1 LARFAVSG
9 HPKRLQPSAL
19 QALMTMPWPGNV
31 RELRMVLTSAAVR
44 APGREIDLRHLPAE
58 YRGASTRRRLSSL
71 QRSERESVLD
81 ALSVS
86 HGNKK
91 AAAGQLGIARS
102 TLYRKMRALGI
113 DEKRW
118 DT

>member
-1 LARFAVSG
+1 
-9 HPKRLQPSAL
+9 
-19 QALMTMPWPGNV
+19 M
-31 RELRMVLTSAAVR
+31 
-44 APGREIDLRHLPAE
+44 
-58 YRGASTRRRLSSL
+58 L

>member
-1 LARFAVSG
+1 
-9 HPKRLQPSAL
+9 
-19 QALMTMPWPGNV
+19 
-31 RELRMVLTSAAVR
+31 MVLTSAAVR
-44 APGREIDLRHLPAE
+44 ASGREIDLRHLPPE
-58 YRGASTRRRLSSL
+58 YRGTGTRRHLSSL

-86 HGNKK
+86 RGNKK